1 VIGREEMYQ
10 EGLLVVVSGPSGSG
24 KGTILNLLMKQNDK
38 VRSSISATTRK
49 PREGE
54 ADGVNYFFKSIDEFQ
69 EMIKKQELIEWVEYC
84 NNYYGTPRAYIE
96 NTKNQGFDVILEIEV
111 EGAVNIKKKYPDCV
125 LVFIL
130 PPSFDELKKRIENRG
145 TENDKVIEQRLE
157 RAKKEIEYIKYYDYV
172 IINDV
177 LQDAVDNLNSILK
190 SERFKFSRNADILN
204 RLKYK
209 E

>member
-54 ADGVNYFFKSIDEFQ
+54 ADGVNYFFKSVDEFQ

-84 NNYYGTPRAYIE
+84 NNYYGTPKAYIE
-96 NTKNQGFDVILEIEV
+96 NTKNPGFDVILEIEV

>member
-1 VIGREEMYQ
+1 MYQ

>member
-1 VIGREEMYQ
+1 MYQ

-84 NNYYGTPRAYIE
+84 NNYYGTPKAYIE

>member
-54 ADGVNYFFKSIDEFQ
+54 ADGVNYFFKSVDEFQ

-84 NNYYGTPRAYIE
+84 NNYYGTPKAYIE

>member
-1 VIGREEMYQ
+1 MYQ

-54 ADGVNYFFKSIDEFQ
+54 VDGVNYFFKSIDEFQ
-69 EMIKKQELIEWVEYC
+69 EMIKNQELIEWVEYC
-84 NNYYGTPRAYIE
+84 NNYYGTPRTYIE
-96 NTKNQGFDVILEIEV
+96 NAKNQGLDVILEIEV
-111 EGAVNIKKKYPDCV
+111 EGAVNIKNKYPDCV

-130 PPSFDELKKRIENRG
+130 PPSFDELKERIESRG
-145 TENDKVIEQRLE
+145 TENYKVIEQRLE
-157 RAKKEIEYIKYYDYV
+157 RAKKEIEYINYYDYV

-190 SERFKFSRNADILN
+190 SEKFKYIRNADILD
-204 RLKYK
+204 RIKYK
-209 E
+209 G

>member
-1 VIGREEMYQ
+1 MYQ

-54 ADGVNYFFKSIDEFQ
+54 ADGVNYFFKSVDEFQ

-84 NNYYGTPRAYIE
+84 NNYYGTPKAYIE